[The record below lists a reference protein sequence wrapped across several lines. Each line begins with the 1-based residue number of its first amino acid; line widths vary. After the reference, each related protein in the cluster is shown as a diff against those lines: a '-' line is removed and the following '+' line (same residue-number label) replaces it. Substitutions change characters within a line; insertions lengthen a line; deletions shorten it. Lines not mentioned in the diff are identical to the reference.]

1 MKKTFFYF
9 SALLLI
15 GLAGCIKNDKVTW
28 QGKLA
33 EIDLA
38 VWNANGPG
46 MTYPFVT
53 RIPSPNRAL
62 TPGCPDS
69 TLRRYAGTIS
79 VRVNLVG
86 AQSAQDE
93 TVGYS
98 IFTSPVTTVSFPATI
113 AKDSVKGCITAQ
125 TPSAAAATLNVINT
139 VAGTHYTAL
148 SGTVTIT
155 KGSSFGYITIP
166 ILNSGSTASTAAF
179 LGIQLNNNGSVKPS
193 VNYSQVGLFIDQ
205 R

>member
-1 MKKTFFYF
+1 MKKIFYF
-9 SALLLI
+9 YALLVF
-15 GLAGCIKNDKVTW
+15 GLVGCIKNDKVTW
-28 QGKLA
+28 QGKFA
-33 EIDLA
+33 EIDLT

-46 MTYPFVT
+46 VTYPFVT

-62 TPGCPDS
+62 TTGCPDS

-79 VRVNLVG
+79 VRVNLVS

-93 TVGYS
+93 TVGYT

-113 AKDSVKGCITAQ
+113 GVNAALGCATAQ
-125 TPSAAAATLNVINT
+125 SPAAAAATLNVVNA

-166 ILNSGSTASTAAF
+166 ILNSGSTASTAVF
-179 LGIQLNNNGSVKPS
+179 LGIQLNNNGSVKAS
-193 VNYSQVGLFIDQ
+193 TNYSQVGLFIDQ